1 MKYPKEYL
9 DEIKTRLKVSTVV
22 SKTVNLK
29 KRGKEFVGL
38 SPFKTEKTPSFTVN
52 DEKEFYH
59 CFATSEHGNV
69 FDFVMKTQN
78 LKFGE
83 AVKSLANLAGMRP
96 YTFSK
101 HDEEREKN
109 WQEYSSIYN
118 QYVQFYHDEIL
129 KNEQANIAREYL
141 KKRNLSKEEVKK
153 FKIGYVERNP
163 NFYEKLKNEFSE
175 KTLIESG
182 LFYLDEKKKV
192 YVERF
197 RDRIIFPINNISGQP
212 IGLGGRTFQ
221 ENNHLAKYINS
232 PETPFFKKGS
242 NLYNLDLARKL
253 SNKIDHVYLVEGYM
267 DVVGLNKKG
276 IENVVANLGTSLTD
290 KQILILNQFF
300 EDIIICFDGDESGY
314 KAALRA
320 AENSIKELKP
330 EKNISFLFLPDGEDP
345 DSFVN
350 KNSKNY
356 FIDFTK
362 NSKIAIHQF
371 IFHHYK
377 KQTDNSP
384 SSMAVFEK
392 NLRSIVNTIKDDFI
406 KKYVLEYFLEQVSSL
421 TPHSNISINKKQF
434 YTKKIKSLKSTQKHF
449 NETKSFTPIELK
461 EFSLLY
467 LIMNNLDIFQE
478 NINLIE
484 NIKFFTNEN
493 KLIFD
498 VILSKL
504 KSGEKPAL
512 NNLKIDEQ
520 LVDRI
525 FKFASIKHILN
536 NHKNDQQ
543 KVLELLDEYLHDF
556 KIHGLEV
563 RIEELESKF
572 SKDLSET
579 TFNEIK
585 NLKEQKKKQN
595 IN

>member
-59 CFATSEHGNV
+59 CFATSEHGNI

-83 AVKSLANLAGMRP
+83 AVKSLANLASMRP

-101 HDEEREKN
+101 QDEEREKN
-109 WQEYSSIYN
+109 WQEYCSIYN
-118 QYVQFYHDEIL
+118 QYVEFYHDEIL
-129 KNEQANIAREYL
+129 KNEKAGNARDYL
-141 KKRNLSKEEVKK
+141 KKRNLSKEEVKM

-163 NFYEKLKNEFSE
+163 NFYQKLNNEFSE
-175 KTLIESG
+175 KALIESG
-182 LFYLDEKKKV
+182 LFYLDEKKKT
-192 YVERF
+192 YIERF
-197 RDRIIFPINNISGQP
+197 RGRIIFPINNISGQP

-221 ENNHLAKYINS
+221 ENNYLAKYINS
-232 PETPFFKKGS
+232 PETQFFKKGS

-267 DVVGLNKKG
+267 DVVGLSKNG

-300 EDIIICFDGDESGY
+300 DDIIICFDGDESGY
-314 KAALRA
+314 KAAVRA
-320 AENSIKELKP
+320 AENSIKELLP
-330 EKNISFLFLPDGEDP
+330 EKQISFIFLPKNEDP
-345 DSFVN
+345 DSFTN
-350 KNSKNY
+350 KNGKNY
-356 FIDFTK
+356 FLDFTK
-362 NSKIAIHQF
+362 QNKISIHQF
-371 IFHHYK
+371 IFDHYN
-377 KQTDNSP
+377 KQTDNNP
-384 SSMAVFEK
+384 SSLAIFEK
-392 NLRSIVNTIKDDFI
+392 KLRSIANTIRDKFI
-406 KKYVLEYFLEQVSSL
+406 QKYVLEYFLERVSSF
-421 TPHSNISINKKQF
+421 TPHLNNNKKKF
-434 YTKKIKSLKSTQKHF
+434 FTKKLKSLKSTQKYF
-449 NETKSFTPIELK
+449 NESKSISQIEIK

-467 LIMNNLDIFQE
+467 LI
-478 NINLIE
+478 
-484 NIKFFTNEN
+484 
-493 KLIFD
+493 
-498 VILSKL
+498 
-504 KSGEKPAL
+504 L
-512 NNLKIDEQ
+512 NNLKIFQENVHLIEEIKLFTTENKLVFDAVLSMLKSENKFTIDDLSIDIQ
-520 LVDRI
+520 LIDKI

-536 NHKNDQQ
+536 NYKNNRD
-543 KVLELLDEYLHDF
+543 KIFYLLEEIVKDLKNYELEL
-556 KIHGLEV
+556 

-572 SKDLSET
+572 AKDLSES

-585 NLKEQKKKQN
+585 ELKKSQN

>member
-38 SPFKTEKTPSFTVN
+38 SPFKIEKTPSFTVN

-59 CFATSEHGNV
+59 CFATSEHGNI

-101 HDEEREKN
+101 QDEEREKN
-109 WQEYSSIYN
+109 WQEYCSIYN
-118 QYVQFYHDEIL
+118 QYVEFYHDEIL
-129 KNEQANIAREYL
+129 KNEKAGNARDYL
-141 KKRNLSKEEVKK
+141 KKRNLSKEEVKM

-163 NFYEKLKNEFSE
+163 NFYQKLNNEFSE
-175 KTLIESG
+175 KALIESG
-182 LFYLDEKKKV
+182 LFYLDEKKKT
-192 YVERF
+192 YIERF

-221 ENNHLAKYINS
+221 ENNYLAKYINS

-242 NLYNLDLARKL
+242 NLYNLNLARKL

-267 DVVGLNKKG
+267 DVIGLSKNG

-300 EDIIICFDGDESGY
+300 DDIIICFDGDESGY
-314 KAALRA
+314 KAAVRA
-320 AENSIKELKP
+320 AENSIKELLP
-330 EKNISFLFLPDGEDP
+330 EKQISFIFLPNNEDP
-345 DSFVN
+345 DSFTN
-350 KNSKNY
+350 KNGKNY

-362 NSKIAIHQF
+362 QNKISIHQF
-371 IFHHYK
+371 IFDHYN
-377 KQTDNSP
+377 KQTDNNP
-384 SSMAVFEK
+384 SSLAIFEK
-392 NLRSIVNTIKDDFI
+392 KLRSIANTIRDKFI
-406 KKYVLEYFLEQVSSL
+406 QKYVLEYFLERVSSF
-421 TPHSNISINKKQF
+421 TPHLNNNKKKF
-434 YTKKIKSLKSTQKHF
+434 FTKKLKSLKSTQKYF
-449 NETKSFTPIELK
+449 NESKSISQIEIK

-467 LIMNNLDIFQE
+467 LILNNLKIFQE
-478 NINLIE
+478 NVHLIE
-484 NIKFFTNEN
+484 KIKLFTTEN

-498 VILSKL
+498 AVLSRL
-504 KSGEKPAL
+504 KNDDKFM
-512 NNLKIDEQ
+512 IDDLSIDSQ
-520 LVDRI
+520 LIDKI

-536 NHKNDQQ
+536 NYKNNRD
-543 KVLELLDEYLHDF
+543 KIFYLLEEIVKDLKNYELEL
-556 KIHGLEV
+556 

-572 SKDLSET
+572 AKDLSES

-585 NLKEQKKKQN
+585 ELKKSQN